1 MVTCAV
7 AFRSGRE
14 ARRVNIARIRKV
26 KMVCVRSFCAIHPRK
41 DMVEAVSA
49 LPYDVMNTEEAR
61 AMVEGKPWSFL
72 RISRPEVEFDRS
84 HDPAGDDVYARS
96 RENLAKFIKEG
107 VMEIDAEPQV
117 YIYRQIMG
125 DHVQTGVVACA
136 HIDDYIEN
144 RIKKHEFTRK
154 DKEDDRTRH
163 VKETDAHTGPV
174 FLAYRDD
181 AAIDALVAAD
191 TKGATLYDFVT
202 EDGIRHIVWRSSTPK
217 AYEDAFEKVEA
228 CYIADG
234 HHRAASAV
242 RAGAECRAE
251 AADPKADAPYCHFL
265 AVFFPADQLKI
276 MPYNRV
282 LKDDKNRT
290 DAEILDA
297 LSKVGK
303 IEKTTLKTPEC
314 PGSYCIYLGKQW
326 YLLTID
332 PATIDKDDP
341 VASLDVDLLQKR
353 VLSPI
358 FDIQDP
364 RTDKRIDF
372 VGGIRGTE
380 ELERRVDSGE
390 MRLAVS
396 MYPTQIHQ
404 IFAVSDGGGVM
415 PPKSTWFEPKLRS
428 GLFVHSLH

>member
-1 MVTCAV
+1 
-7 AFRSGRE
+7 
-14 ARRVNIARIRKV
+14 
-26 KMVCVRSFCAIHPRK
+26 MVCVRSFCAIHPRK

-84 HDPAGDDVYARS
+84 VDPCADEVYARS
-96 RENLAKFIKEG
+96 GENLQKYIREG
-107 VMEIDAEPQV
+107 VMEVDKEPRV

-125 DHVQTGVVACA
+125 DHAQTGVVACA
-136 HIDDYIEN
+136 HIDDYINN

-154 DKEDDRTRH
+154 DKEDDRARH
-163 VKETDAHTGPV
+163 VKEAGAHTGPV
-174 FLAYRDD
+174 FLAFRDNKTIQDLMDKD
-181 AAIDALVAAD
+181 AEG
-191 TKGATLYDFVT
+191 TPLYDFTT
-202 EDGIRHIVWRSSTPK
+202 EDGIRHIVWVSKTPK
-217 AYEDAFEKVEA
+217 AYEDAFESVDA

-234 HHRAASAV
+234 HHRAASAIRV
-242 RAGAECRAE
+242 GTDMRDH
-251 AADPKADAPYCHFL
+251 AADPKADAPYLHFL
-265 AVFFPADQLKI
+265 AVFFPASSLMI

-290 DAEILDA
+290 DAQILEE
-297 LSKVGK
+297 LGKVGK
-303 IEKTTLKTPEC
+303 IEKTDLKSPKV
-314 PGSYCIYLGKQW
+314 PGTYCIYLGKQW

-332 PATIDKDDP
+332 PATIDKNDP
-341 VASLDVDLLQKR
+341 VASLDVDILQKR
-353 VLSPI
+353 VLAPMFGI
-358 FDIQDP
+358 TDP

-372 VGGIRGTE
+372 VGGIRGTG

-404 IFAVSDGGGVM
+404 IFNVSDGGGVM

-428 GLFVHSLH
+428 GLFVHALK

>member
-1 MVTCAV
+1 
-7 AFRSGRE
+7 
-14 ARRVNIARIRKV
+14 
-26 KMVCVRSFCAIHPRK
+26 MVCVRSFCAIHPRK
-41 DMVEAVSA
+41 DMVQAISA

-61 AMVEGKPWSFL
+61 AMVEGRPWSFL
-72 RISRPEVEFDRS
+72 RISRPEVEFNPS
-84 HDPAGDDVYARS
+84 HDPTADDVYARS
-96 RENLAKFIKEG
+96 RENLQKFLREG
-107 VMEIDAEPQV
+107 VMEEDLTPQI

-136 HIDDYIEN
+136 HIDDYIQN

-163 VKETDAHTGPV
+163 VRETGAHTGPV

-181 AAIDALVAAD
+181 NDIQKLMDDD
-191 TKGATLYDFVT
+191 TLATPLFDFTT
-202 EDGIRHIVWRSSTPK
+202 EDGIRHIVWRSLMPS
-217 AYEDAFEKVEA
+217 AYEKAFEHIDA

-242 RAGAECRAE
+242 RAGAEKRAE
-251 AADPKADAPYCHFL
+251 AKDPSADAPYCHFL
-265 AVFFPADQLKI
+265 AVFFPASSLKI

-282 LKDDKNRT
+282 LKDDKNRST
-290 DAEILDA
+290 EQILHE
-297 LSKVGK
+297 LENVGK
-303 IEKTTLKTPEC
+303 LEKTTLKSPQK
-314 PGSYCIYLGKQW
+314 PGTYAIYIDKQW

-332 PATIDKDDP
+332 PASIDTADP
-341 VASLDVDLLQKR
+341 VPSLDVDIRQKR
-353 VLSPI
+353 VLAPI
-358 FDIQDP
+358 FGIQDP

-372 VGGIRGTE
+372 VGGIRGTQ

-404 IFAVSDGGGVM
+404 IFDVSDQGGVM

-428 GLFVHSLH
+428 GLFVHRLD